1 MEFFIVLML
10 SKLGSSRLKEKG
22 ILLVEGKC

>member
-10 SKLGSSRLKEKG
+10 SKLGSSRLKAKG